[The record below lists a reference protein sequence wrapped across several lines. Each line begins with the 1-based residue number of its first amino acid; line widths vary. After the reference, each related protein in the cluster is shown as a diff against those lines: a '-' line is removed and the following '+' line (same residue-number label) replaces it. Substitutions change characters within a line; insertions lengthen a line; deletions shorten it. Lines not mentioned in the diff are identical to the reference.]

1 MWCGRYPCPGHLK
14 QPFLEL
20 AEESGVTRG
29 NPLLEFCCYPTNHWL
44 AASGSLGHSIKYF
57 VSKANE
63 NKTIEMQPGKVVK
76 EEIAET
82 MSAGMSFFC
91 RDLKEQWQIRQH
103 PDFEESD
110 EPT

>member
-1 MWCGRYPCPGHLK
+1 MK
-14 QPFLEL
+14 QAFLEL
-20 AEESGVTRG
+20 AEESGIT
-29 NPLLEFCCYPTNHWL
+29 LLEFSCYPTNHWL
-44 AASGSLGHSIKYF
+44 AASGSFGDNIKYF

-63 NKTIEMQPGKVVK
+63 NQTIEMQPGKVVK
-76 EEIAET
+76 EEIDET